1 MCEKETEVKQDIV
14 YEVIVPPHVEKELVP
29 ESSPEFLLNLSC
41 GTSTVKHIHYRTVEI
56 PEKRYYF
63 STMEETNEFCS
74 KSDYPFV
81 YMRKRYLLNDTTS
94 I

>member
-1 MCEKETEVKQDIV
+1 M
-14 YEVIVPPHVEKELVP
+14 PSHVEKELVP
-29 ESSPEFLLNLSC
+29 GSSPEFLLNLPC

-81 YMRKRYLLNDTTS
+81 YMRKRYLLNNTTS